1 MLLKIQN
8 RKKENP
14 TNHPPTSSL
23 SPGGKHQQIQRFQ
36 TDILFKVIGSPCTS
50 LKADH
55 RVHSESSTGFHP
67 RKHLLG
73 CQPLAG
79 GTLASLWEEELL
91 KRPGSASI
99 LSAAG
104 HCHQP
109 GRAEHCTHDLPST
122 AEPSSEFLTHP
133 GTLQPMEEALWHMVT
148 GWFLLSITLSSQ
160 MVKGFP
166 STSPKPWTMLRGSSS
181 TQPKFN

>member
-14 TNHPPTSSL
+14 TNHPLHPYHL
-23 SPGGKHQQIQRFQ
+23 EENNQQIQRFR
-36 TDILFKVIGSPCTS
+36 TDILFKVIGSPCIS
-50 LKADH
+50 LKAGH
-55 RVHSESSTGFHP
+55 RVCSKSSTRFHP

-79 GTLASLWEEELL
+79 GTLASLWEEELM

-99 LSAAG
+99 LSATG

-148 GWFLLSITLSSQ
+148 GCFLLSIALSSQ
-160 MVKGFP
+160 MAKGFP